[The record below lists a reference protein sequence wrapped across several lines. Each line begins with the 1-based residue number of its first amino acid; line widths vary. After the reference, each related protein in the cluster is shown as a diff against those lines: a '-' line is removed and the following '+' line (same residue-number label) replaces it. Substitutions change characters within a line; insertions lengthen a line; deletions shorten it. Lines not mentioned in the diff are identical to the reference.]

1 MSVTNRV
8 RITSHEEF
16 NKLALAIN
24 EVLDKVELNEE
35 VPTLSDIRSIRDAAK
50 DYSSNLGYVEEE

>member
-8 RITSHEEF
+8 RITSHEGF
-16 NKLALAIN
+16 NKIALAIN

-35 VPTLSDIRSIRDAAK
+35 ALTLSDIRNIRDAAK
-50 DYSSNLGYVEEE
+50 DYSSDFGYVEEE